1 MRLQRGCKRISDQ
14 IALMQY
20 EYFALDIDGTV
31 FSSEEIIYPVYKESI
46 ELWSQATGNILE
58 TPGRE
63 RIMLEIGKPVKK
75 IFQNLFPQ
83 LTEDD
88 RDTLSDSVLRLL
100 CEKIA
105 AGAGEYY
112 PDVKST
118 IDAIT
123 ARGGKILVASNGR
136 RPYIEAILRYAGV
149 LQHVIY
155 PTYIDGKTIFTKS
168 DIMKHYTSIGLAREK
183 IVMVGDRLSDLEAAQ
198 AISCDFAWCA
208 YGHAPPGEITTW
220 QVKLDRFSDL
230 LSYA

>member
-1 MRLQRGCKRISDQ
+1 MK
-14 IALMQY
+14 Y

-46 ELWSQATGNILE
+46 ELWSNASGHALD

-63 RIMLEIGKPVKK
+63 RIMLEIGKPVKT

-83 LTEDD
+83 LSEND
-88 RDTLSDSVLRLL
+88 RDTLSDSVLKLL
-100 CEKIA
+100 CDKIS

-112 PDVKST
+112 PDVKKT

-123 ARGGKILVASNGR
+123 ERGGKILVASNGR

-155 PTYIDGKTIFTKS
+155 PTYIDGEKIFTKS
-168 DIMKHYTSIGLAREK
+168 DIMRHYTSMGIAREK
-183 IVMVGDRLSDLEAAQ
+183 IVMVGDRLSDLEAAE
-198 AISCDFAWCA
+198 AINCDFAWCA
-208 YGHAPPGEITTW
+208 YGHAPAGEITKW
-220 QVKLDRFSDL
+220 AVKLDRFADL
-230 LSYA
+230 LQYA